1 MKDLTFVL
9 VLTSHGI
16 LLEKISIIVI
26 IFKKNKFSDIY
37 RNTLYNNNR
46 AQIMC
51 SRGMINT
58 YPNIIMT
65 ELAAALNFKSN

>member
-1 MKDLTFVL
+1 MKIKMKDLPFVL
-9 VLTSHGI
+9 DLTSHGI

-26 IFKKNKFSDIY
+26 IFKKTKFSDIY

-51 SRGMINT
+51 SRGMICT
-58 YPNIIMT
+58 SPNIIMT
-65 ELAAALNFKSN
+65 ELA